1 LQDDGRC
8 GIYEKRPEI
17 CRSYS
22 VDNCEFAGPADR
34 DLHFTDHA
42 TLLAFCKK
50 RFKKW
55 DSAG

>member
-1 LQDDGRC
+1 MTDAVEFMQN
-8 GIYEKRPEI
+8 RPDI

-34 DLHFTDHA
+34 DLHFIDHA
-42 TLLAFCKK
+42 SLLGFCKQ

-55 DSAG
+55 GSAG